1 MFEDVSRLRSA
12 GVPVGWVLVD
22 NPWES
27 CVGTLR
33 FDARRFPDAA
43 GLIRRVHA
51 LGLRFMLWVSPKTQ
65 CNVGYTHAQL
75 LGPIE
80 QLVIDLRQPAV
91 TAMFQRRLRA
101 LVALGI
107 DGVKADRGDEVDLQP
122 LGSTLQND
130 YPLLYARAVMG
141 ALPRGSAAI
150 FRRSLFLLDLPLL
163 ATALDEQGAVV
174 GIAMSW
180 RLTARRM
187 RTVALGAWGSALVWA
202 VALLLPLGIAAEAS
216 SALQGGLGLAEA
228 FVGAAMQQAAVFVA
242 TLPPLASVLLLYER
256 ERAVARAAAGVAPR

>member
-1 MFEDVSRLRSA
+1 MLFRS
-12 GVPVGWVLVD
+12 VGFA
-22 NPWES
+22 P
-27 CVGTLR
+27 
-33 FDARRFPDAA
+33 
-43 GLIRRVHA
+43 
-51 LGLRFMLWVSPKTQ
+51 
-65 CNVGYTHAQL
+65 Y
-75 LGPIE
+75 
-80 QLVIDLRQPAV
+80 
-91 TAMFQRRLRA
+91 
-101 LVALGI
+101 
-107 DGVKADRGDEVDLQP
+107 
-122 LGSTLQND
+122 
-130 YPLLYARAVMG
+130 
-141 ALPRGSAAI
+141 
-150 FRRSLFLLDLPLL
+150 

-202 VALLLPLGIAAEAS
+202 VALLLPLGIAAAAS